1 MTRRLRWL
9 PVLLAL
15 ACADPGDGTGVTALT
30 GAAVVDVAT
39 GTTLPD
45 AVVLIRDGRILAVGS
60 RADVRIPGNA
70 QVEELPGRTLIPGL
84 IDAHAHLQPWGLA
97 SSVAA
102 GVTAVRDLHD
112 GMPLAAELRRRAAT
126 SPSPR
131 LFLAGAMLDAPPTT
145 YPDAFGVTDSA
156 SIAVAV
162 DSLAR
167 SGAAWIKAYTKT
179 TPELLAQ
186 VVAVASARGLPVAT
200 HLGLTDA
207 RTAARLGVRS
217 IEHLSGIPEAL
228 GREAALGAAHRRGF
242 FSGWTAFEYAWG
254 TLDTLALDAL
264 ARDLAPTGIIL
275 VPTLGLHETFSR
287 LDDSSVYQT
296 PDVRGVADSVR
307 TNWNVPGMIRRAG
320 WDANDFP
327 LFREARP
334 LQDRFVRAFVAA
346 GGRVATGTDAS
357 NQLLV
362 PGGGVHLEMELL
374 VRAGLTPA
382 EALRAATMHGAA
394 LLGAD
399 SLGAIVEGK
408 LADLVVL
415 GGNPLGDIRLSRQV
429 QRVMIGGR
437 WVK

>member
-112 GMPLAAELRRRAAT
+112 GMSLAAELRRRAAT

-162 DSLAR
+162 DS
-167 SGAAWIKAYTKT
+167 
-179 TPELLAQ
+179 
-186 VVAVASARGLPVAT
+186 VASARGLPVAT

-307 TNWNVPGMIRRAG
+307 TNWNVPGMVRRAG

-346 GGRVATGTDAS
+346 GGRLATGTDAS

>member
-1 MTRRLRWL
+1 MRGARWL

-30 GAAVVDVAT
+30 GAAVVDVAA

-45 AVVLIRDGRILAVGS
+45 AIVLIRDGRILAVGS
-60 RADVRIPGNA
+60 RADVKIPRSA

-97 SSVAA
+97 ASLAA

-112 GMPLAAELRRRAAT
+112 GLPLAAELRRSAEAL
-126 SPSPR
+126 PAPR

-145 YPDAFGVTDSA
+145 YPDAFAVTDSA
-156 SIAVAV
+156 SVAAAV

-167 SGAAWIKAYTKT
+167 SGATWIKAYTRT
-179 TPELLAQ
+179 TPALLAEI
-186 VVAVASARGLPVAT
+186 VAAARARGLPVAT

-207 RTAARLGVRS
+207 RTAAQLGVRS
-217 IEHLSGIPEAL
+217 IEHLSGVPEAL
-228 GREAALGAAHRRGF
+228 GGATALGAAHRRGF

-264 ARDLAPTGIIL
+264 ARELAPTGVTL

-287 LDDSSVYQT
+287 LDDSTVFQT

-307 TNWNVPGMIRRAG
+307 VNWNVPGMIRRAG
-320 WDANDFP
+320 WDADDYP
-327 LFREARP
+327 IFREARP
-334 LQDRFVRAFVAA
+334 PQDRFVRTFVTA

-374 VRAGLTPA
+374 VRAGLTPVQ
-382 EALRAATMHGAA
+382 ALQAATINGAA

-399 SLGAIVEGK
+399 SLGSIVPGK